1 MQTFEEAGLNSHPN
15 KKRVNVWLR
24 NPLISMVGQD
34 RIELSTHGFSVQKNY
49 KYQVDASNNE

>member
-34 RIELSTHGFSVQKNY
+34 RIELSTHGFSEQHPELFNLLKRL
-49 KYQVDASNNE
+49 